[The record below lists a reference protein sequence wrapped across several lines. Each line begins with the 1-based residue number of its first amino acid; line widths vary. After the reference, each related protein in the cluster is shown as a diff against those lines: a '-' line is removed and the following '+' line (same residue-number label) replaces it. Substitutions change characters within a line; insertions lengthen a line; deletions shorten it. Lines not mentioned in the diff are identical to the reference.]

1 MAAAAATTTTRAE
14 VCSSFLLPQLFGTN
28 PRSHHK
34 DTTGRV
40 QTGDRQDIPTTTA
53 TATAAAAAAAAATTT
68 T

>member
-1 MAAAAATTTTRAE
+1 MIMSLQVE
-14 VCSSFLLPQLFGTN
+14 VCSSFITTTVLEQC